1 MPHDEARP
9 LLSLCMIV
17 KNEAEY
23 LETCLKLARPHVDEI
38 VVIDTGSTDG
48 TQDIAR
54 RYADVFEE
62 IEWPN
67 SFAAARNYSLDRASG
82 RYILILDGDE
92 YIADPRDW
100 LLLREV
106 LQRSTL
112 TCVRLRIRNLMPPH
126 SFVVADVS
134 FQERIFPNDKS
145 IRYSGK
151 VHNQIVEALKEYQ
164 KKTGYPTIDLP
175 IDVIHVGYA
184 HNKEKLQKKY
194 LPRLP
199 LLKEEY
205 ETAENEVAK
214 AYYGYQLAAGYF
226 VLKEYDRAL
235 EIFEQLNCE
244 ALAKGNINNAFYAQ
258 MLAAQA
264 ALQKR
269 DGKKALL
276 FCNKMLNINR
286 NEPAAYFLC
295 GLALLLERQIE
306 NGILFIAESFDINEK
321 NPNARFPVNE
331 EVSLNLLEEILEW
344 LHLNDVKLKLKK
356 VRTGMSRG
364 ELKQLLDD
372 IRRMM
377 VLMERRRAAAA

>member
-134 FQERIFPNDKS
+134 F
-145 IRYSGK
+145 
-151 VHNQIVEALKEYQ
+151 
-164 KKTGYPTIDLP
+164 
-175 IDVIHVGYA
+175 
-184 HNKEKLQKKY
+184 
-194 LPRLP
+194 
-199 LLKEEY
+199 
-205 ETAENEVAK
+205 
-214 AYYGYQLAAGYF
+214 
-226 VLKEYDRAL
+226 
-235 EIFEQLNCE
+235 
-244 ALAKGNINNAFYAQ
+244 
-258 MLAAQA
+258 
-264 ALQKR
+264 
-269 DGKKALL
+269 
-276 FCNKMLNINR
+276 
-286 NEPAAYFLC
+286 
-295 GLALLLERQIE
+295 
-306 NGILFIAESFDINEK
+306 
-321 NPNARFPVNE
+321 
-331 EVSLNLLEEILEW
+331 
-344 LHLNDVKLKLKK
+344 
-356 VRTGMSRG
+356 
-364 ELKQLLDD
+364 
-372 IRRMM
+372 
-377 VLMERRRAAAA
+377 